1 MHDGV
6 VNLDPLF
13 LANIFIYFCDNQ
25 YFQSLLLLFKQIL
38 FTFVLFLVFIGSI
51 SCGFI
56 QRKQIT
62 VQDVTSKQCQNE
74 STVVIEQEEEEA
86 QQQEETTA
94 IPNNSQVNT
103 NDQIDVSFDVLPEI
117 SQIISNNFPLEE
129 EISIEPPRQ
138 LVCYCDGSYSHQTQ
152 TAFSGFRASNGFSKY
167 HRCPRSG
174 STESEVFAAC
184 LALQYAA
191 KYHYDKLIL
200 YTDNS
205 KVEQLLKRPK
215 KKDYNNYPKFSKVLN
230 QCHHEIADFRIRVER
245 IRGHPTRL
253 EQQQC
258 ATKREFAKV
267 DRKVRQ
273 KRRRSERK
281 FNLKE
286 IL

>member
-13 LANIFIYFCDNQ
+13 LANIFIYLCDNQ

-38 FTFVLFLVFIGSI
+38 LTFVLFLVFIGSI
-51 SCGFI
+51 SYGFI
-56 QRKQIT
+56 QKKQIT
-62 VQDVTSKQCQNE
+62 VQDVTSEQCQNE
-74 STVVIEQEEEEA
+74 SIDVIEQEV
-86 QQQEETTA
+86 TA
-94 IPNNSQVNT
+94 IPNNSEVNT

-117 SQIISNNFPLEE
+117 SEIISNDFPLEE

-138 LVCYCDGSYSHQTQ
+138 LICYCDGSYSHQTQ

-215 KKDYNNYPKFSKVLN
+215 KEDSNNYPKFFKVLN
-230 QCHHEIADFRIRVER
+230 RCRQEIADFRVRVER
-245 IRGHPTRL
+245 IRGHPTWF

-258 ATKREFAKV
+258 STNREFAMV

-273 KRRRSERK
+273 KRRRHEQK
-281 FNLKE
+281 FYF
-286 IL
+286 